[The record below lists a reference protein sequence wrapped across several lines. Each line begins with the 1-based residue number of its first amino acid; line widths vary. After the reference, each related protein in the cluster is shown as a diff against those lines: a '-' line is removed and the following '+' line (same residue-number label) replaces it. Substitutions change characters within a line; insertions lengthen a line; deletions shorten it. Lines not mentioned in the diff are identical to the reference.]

1 MGERQPHTPPSPSL
15 GVSKHTPSVRESF
28 IWRRK
33 KSPIWGM
40 CSDPPR
46 YYNLTIV
53 KPGAPLSPS
62 EERRPGFSYWYRLVP
77 CSRYQPTMRSGLRA
91 RDVFAGVPSR
101 ELGARRR
108 REISLEPSLLYR
120 ARWPLL
126 CSWVILVGGVLRV
139 A

>member
-1 MGERQPHTPPSPSL
+1 MGERQPHAPPSPSL

-62 EERRPGFSYWYRLVP
+62 EERRPGFSYWYRAGPMQQVP
-77 CSRYQPTMRSGLRA
+77 ANNAVWVES
-91 RDVFAGVPSR
+91 
-101 ELGARRR
+101 ARRR